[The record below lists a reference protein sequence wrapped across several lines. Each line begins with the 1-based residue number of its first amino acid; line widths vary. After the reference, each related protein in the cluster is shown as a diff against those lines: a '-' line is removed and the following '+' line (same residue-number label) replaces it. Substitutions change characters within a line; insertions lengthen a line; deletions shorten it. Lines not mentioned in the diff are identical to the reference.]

1 MATSALPPSAPL
13 RLEQQ
18 RQLAEL
24 GFLAGPITAA
34 DNRDFSL
41 ATRDFQRRARLRPDG
56 IIGVRTRA
64 ALSAAL
70 ARPGQAP
77 RSFYRQLRRQGEE
90 LQAQGLASDDH
101 LPLLD
106 RGLAGS
112 PFEASV
118 PAYARHLEQ
127 VPQGLV
133 PYPAPSPGFGA
144 YPRRGQAPAILSGQE
159 GLGGL
164 EFLSEEVAQAC
175 VAIGSFGANQPL
187 RVRWYGRQADG
198 VNVQFWSATKIAAAL
213 HVLCQANRRSPMTP
227 IGDCRIGS
235 GDRSAAGAGAGA
247 AMAVA
252 EAAAAGGAGLV
263 AGGEGFGDLFR
274 QMVSYEKDAQSPGHS
289 NALGALFKTLVNAG
303 EANVQ
308 QWLRQLT
315 ANPSLVLMGRYGTPS
330 YIQNGVLFG
339 PAGVLVGYREPPR
352 SRNLVSAADLVRL
365 LTLVGWHRQLGP
377 DQRLAGAQWTSLR
390 TVVEGLGH
398 DSARYIDAA
407 LENLGL
413 VDAVTSPVIL
423 SKLGYGAETADPE
436 IDALT
441 YAAFAQFSDQRSG
454 QPRQRSF
461 ALALRIPTAPGA
473 GVRHDARMAAEVTE
487 IVRRVFAEEWS

>member
-1 MATSALPPSAPL
+1 MAASTPTPSPQPPSPPPPSAPL
-13 RLEQQ
+13 VLEQQ

-34 DNRDFSL
+34 DNREFSL

-70 ARPGQAP
+70 ARPGPAP
-77 RSFYRQLRRQGEE
+77 TSFYRRLRRQGEE

-133 PYPAPSPGFGA
+133 PYSAPSPGFGA

-187 RVRWYGRQADG
+187 RVRWYGRQAEG

-235 GDRSAAGAGAGA
+235 KVLGDSP
-247 AMAVA
+247 
-252 EAAAAGGAGLV
+252 
-263 AGGEGFGDLFR
+263 GEDFGDLFR

-289 NALGALFKTLVNAG
+289 NALGALFKTLVNPG
-303 EANVQ
+303 EENVQ

-330 YIQNGVLFG
+330 YIQKGVLFG
-339 PAGVLVGYREPPR
+339 PPGVLVGYREPPR
-352 SRNLVSAADLVRL
+352 TRNLVSAADLVRL

-377 DQRLAGAQWTSLR
+377 DQRLAGAHWTSLR

-487 IVRRVFAEEWS
+487 IVRRVFAEEWG

>member
-34 DNRDFSL
+34 DNREFSL

-70 ARPGQAP
+70 GRPGPAP
-77 RSFYRQLRRQGEE
+77 TSFYRQLRRQGEE

-112 PFEASV
+112 LFEASV

-127 VPQGLV
+127 LPQGLV

-144 YPRRGQAPAILSGQE
+144 YPRRGQAAAILSGQE

-227 IGDCRIGS
+227 IGDCRIGPTVF
-235 GDRSAAGAGAGA
+235 GDSP
-247 AMAVA
+247 
-252 EAAAAGGAGLV
+252 
-263 AGGEGFGDLFR
+263 GEGFGDLFR

-289 NALGALFKTLVNAG
+289 NALGALFKTLVNPG
-303 EANVQ
+303 EENVQ

-330 YIQNGVLFG
+330 YIENGALVG
-339 PAGVLVGYREPPR
+339 PPGVLVGYRQPPR

-365 LTLVGWHRQLGP
+365 LTLVGWHHQLGP

-413 VDAVTSPVIL
+413 VDAVASPVII

-441 YAAFAQFSDQRSG
+441 YAAFAQFSDLRSG

-461 ALALRIPTAPGA
+461 ALALRIPTSPGA

-487 IVRRVFAEEWS
+487 IVRRVFAEEWR

>member
-34 DNRDFSL
+34 DNNEFSL

-56 IIGVRTRA
+56 IIGERTRA

-77 RSFYRQLRRQGEE
+77 TSFYRRLRRQGEE
-90 LQAQGLASDDH
+90 LQAQGLASDDR

-112 PFEASV
+112 PFAASV
-118 PAYARHLEQ
+118 PMYARHLEQ
-127 VPQGLV
+127 IPQDLV
-133 PYPAPSPGFGA
+133 PYPAPSPGFGS
-144 YPRRGQAPAILSGQE
+144 YPARGQAPAILSGQE

-175 VAIGSFGANQPL
+175 VAIGSFGAAQPL

-227 IGDCRIGS
+227 IGDCRIGPNES
-235 GDRSAAGAGAGA
+235 GDSP
-247 AMAVA
+247 
-252 EAAAAGGAGLV
+252 
-263 AGGEGFGDLFR
+263 GEYFGDLFR

-289 NALGALFKTLVNAG
+289 NALGALFKTLANPG
-303 EANVQ
+303 EENVQ

-330 YIQNGVLFG
+330 YIENGALVG
-339 PAGVLVGYREPPR
+339 PPGVLVGYREPPR

-365 LTLVGWHRQLGP
+365 LTLVGWHHQLGP
-377 DQRLAGAQWTSLR
+377 DQRLAGAHWTSLR

-413 VDAVTSPVIL
+413 VDAVASPVIL

-441 YAAFAQFSDQRSG
+441 YAAFAQFSDLRSG

-461 ALALRIPTAPGA
+461 ALALRIPTSPGA

-487 IVRRVFAEEWS
+487 IVRRVFAEEWG

>member
-1 MATSALPPSAPL
+1 MATATPPPPLPPQLPSPL
-13 RLEQQ
+13 PSPPFVLEQQ

-24 GFLAGPITAA
+24 GFLAGPITAN
-34 DNRDFSL
+34 DDTETSL
-41 ATRDFQRRARLRPDG
+41 ATRDFQRRARLKPDG
-56 IIGVRTRA
+56 SIGVRTRA

-77 RSFYRQLRRQGEE
+77 RSFYRQLRQQGEE

-112 PFEASV
+112 PFAASV
-118 PAYARHLEQ
+118 PMYARHLEQ
-127 VPQGLV
+127 LPQDLV
-133 PYPAPSPGFGA
+133 PYPAPSPGFGS
-144 YPRRGQAPAILSGQE
+144 YPARGQAAAILSGEE

-175 VAIGSFGANQPL
+175 VAIGSFSADQPL

-227 IGDCRIGS
+227 IGDCRIGPNVL
-235 GDRSAAGAGAGA
+235 GDSP
-247 AMAVA
+247 
-252 EAAAAGGAGLV
+252 
-263 AGGEGFGDLFR
+263 GEYFVDLFR

-289 NALGALFKTLVNAG
+289 NALGALFKTLVNPG
-303 EANVQ
+303 EENVQ

-330 YIQNGVLFG
+330 YIENGALFG
-339 PAGVLVGYREPPR
+339 PAGVLVGYRELPR

-365 LTLVGWHRQLGP
+365 LTLVGWHHQLGP
-377 DQRLAGAQWTSLR
+377 DQRLAGAHWTSLR

-413 VDAVTSPVIL
+413 VDAVASPVII

-441 YAAFAQFSDQRSG
+441 YAAFAQFSDLRSG

>member
-1 MATSALPPSAPL
+1 MAASTPTPSAPSPSTPSPSPLPPSAPL

-70 ARPGQAP
+70 ARPGPAP
-77 RSFYRQLRRQGEE
+77 TSFYRQLRRQGEE

-133 PYPAPSPGFGA
+133 PYPAPSPGFGS
-144 YPRRGQAPAILSGQE
+144 YPPRGQAAAILSGQD

-187 RVRWYGRQADG
+187 RVRWYGRQADA

-227 IGDCRIGS
+227 IGDCRIGTNVF
-235 GDRSAAGAGAGA
+235 GDSP
-247 AMAVA
+247 
-252 EAAAAGGAGLV
+252 
-263 AGGEGFGDLFR
+263 GEYFGDLFR

-289 NALGALFKTLVNAG
+289 NALGALFKTLVNPG
-303 EANVQ
+303 EENVQ

-315 ANPSLVLMGRYGTPS
+315 ANPSLVLMGRYGKPS
-330 YIQNGVLFG
+330 YIENGALFG
-339 PAGVLVGYREPPR
+339 PAGVLVGYRELPR

-365 LTLVGWHRQLGP
+365 LTLVGWHHQLGP

-390 TVVEGLGH
+390 TVVEGLGY
-398 DSARYIDAA
+398 DTARYIDAA

-413 VDAVTSPVIL
+413 VDAVKSPVIL
-423 SKLGYGAETADPE
+423 SKLGYGAETANPE

-441 YAAFAQFSDQRSG
+441 YAAFAQFVDQRSDP
-454 QPRQRSF
+454 PRQRSF

>member
-1 MATSALPPSAPL
+1 LPPSPSPSVG
-13 RLEQQ
+13 LEQQ

-24 GFLAGPITAA
+24 GFLAGPIPAVGDTET
-34 DNRDFSL
+34 SL

-56 IIGVRTRA
+56 IIGPRT
-64 ALSAAL
+64 SAAL
-70 ARPGQAP
+70 AAALARADQAP
-77 RSFYRQLRRQGEE
+77 TSPYRQLRQQGED
-90 LQAQGLASDDH
+90 LQAQGLANDDQ

-106 RGLAGS
+106 RGLAAS
-112 PFEASV
+112 PFAASV
-118 PAYARHLEQ
+118 PAFARHLEQ
-127 VPQGLV
+127 VPHDLV
-133 PYPAPSPGFGA
+133 PYPAPCPGFGA
-144 YPRRGQAPAILSGQE
+144 YPRRGQVPVILSGRD

-175 VAIGSFGANQPL
+175 VAIGSFSADQPL

-213 HVLCQANRRSPMTP
+213 QVLCQANRRSPMTP
-227 IGDCRIGS
+227 IGDCRIGPNVF
-235 GDRSAAGAGAGA
+235 GDYQ
-247 AMAVA
+247 
-252 EAAAAGGAGLV
+252 
-263 AGGEGFGDLFR
+263 GEDFGDLFR

-289 NALGALFKTLVNAG
+289 NAVGALFKTLVNPG
-303 EANVQ
+303 EENVQ
-308 QWLRQLT
+308 EWLRQLT
-315 ANPSLVLMGRYGTPS
+315 GNPSLVLMGRYGTPS
-330 YIQNGVLFG
+330 YIENGALFG
-339 PAGVLVGYREPPR
+339 PPGVLVGYRQPPR
-352 SRNLVSAADLVRL
+352 TRNLVSAADLVRL
-365 LTLVGWHRQLGP
+365 MTLVGWHRQLGP
-377 DQRLAGAQWTSLR
+377 DQRLVGAQWTSLR
-390 TVVEGLGH
+390 TVVAGLGH

-423 SKLGYGAETADPE
+423 SKLGYGAETADPK

-473 GVRHDARMAAEVTE
+473 GVRHDARMAAEITE
-487 IVRRVFAEEWS
+487 IVRRLFAEEWG

>member
-1 MATSALPPSAPL
+1 MAASTPTPSAPSPSTPSPSPLPPSAPL

-70 ARPGQAP
+70 ARPGPAP
-77 RSFYRQLRRQGEE
+77 TSFYRQLRRQGEE

-133 PYPAPSPGFGA
+133 PYPAPSPGFGS
-144 YPRRGQAPAILSGQE
+144 YPPRGQAAAILSGQD

-187 RVRWYGRQADG
+187 RVRWYGRQADA

-227 IGDCRIGS
+227 IGDCRIGPNVF
-235 GDRSAAGAGAGA
+235 GDSP
-247 AMAVA
+247 
-252 EAAAAGGAGLV
+252 
-263 AGGEGFGDLFR
+263 GEYFGDLFR

-289 NALGALFKTLVNAG
+289 NALGALFKTLVNPG
-303 EANVQ
+303 EENVQ

-315 ANPSLVLMGRYGTPS
+315 ANPSLVLMGRYGKPS
-330 YIQNGVLFG
+330 YIENGALFG
-339 PAGVLVGYREPPR
+339 PAGVLVGYRELPR

-413 VDAVTSPVIL
+413 VDAVKSPVIL
-423 SKLGYGAETADPE
+423 SKLGYGAETANPE

-441 YAAFAQFSDQRSG
+441 YAAFAQFVDQRSDP
-454 QPRQRSF
+454 PRQRSF

>member
-1 MATSALPPSAPL
+1 MATATPPPPLPPQLPSPL
-13 RLEQQ
+13 PSPPFVLEQQ

-24 GFLAGPITAA
+24 GFLAGPITAN
-34 DNRDFSL
+34 DDTETSL
-41 ATRDFQRRARLRPDG
+41 ATRDFQRRARLQPDG
-56 IIGVRTRA
+56 SIGVRTKA

-77 RSFYRQLRRQGEE
+77 TSFYRQLRRQGEE

-112 PFEASV
+112 PFAASV
-118 PAYARHLEQ
+118 PMYARHLEQ
-127 VPQGLV
+127 LPQDLV
-133 PYPAPSPGFGA
+133 PYPAPSPGFGS
-144 YPRRGQAPAILSGQE
+144 YPARGQAAAILSGEE

-175 VAIGSFGANQPL
+175 VAIGSFSADQPL

-227 IGDCRIGS
+227 IGDCRIGPNVL
-235 GDRSAAGAGAGA
+235 GDSP
-247 AMAVA
+247 
-252 EAAAAGGAGLV
+252 
-263 AGGEGFGDLFR
+263 GEYFGDLFR

-289 NALGALFKTLVNAG
+289 NALGALFKTLVNPG
-303 EANVQ
+303 EENVQ

-330 YIQNGVLFG
+330 SIQNGVLFG

-352 SRNLVSAADLVRL
+352 TRNLVSAADLVRL

-377 DQRLAGAQWTSLR
+377 DQRLAGAHWTSLR

-441 YAAFAQFSDQRSG
+441 YAAFAQFSDQRSDP
-454 QPRQRSF
+454 PRQRSF
-461 ALALRIPTAPGA
+461 ALALRIPTSPGD

-487 IVRRVFAEEWS
+487 IVRRVFAEEWG

>member
-34 DNRDFSL
+34 DDREFSL
-41 ATRDFQRRARLRPDG
+41 ATRDFQRRARLKPDG
-56 IIGVRTRA
+56 SIGVRTRA

-77 RSFYRQLRRQGEE
+77 TSFYRRLRRQGEE
-90 LQAQGLASDDH
+90 LQAQGLASDDR

-112 PFEASV
+112 PFAASV
-118 PAYARHLEQ
+118 PMYARHLEQ
-127 VPQGLV
+127 IPQDLV
-133 PYPAPSPGFGA
+133 PYPAPSPGFGS
-144 YPRRGQAPAILSGQE
+144 YPARGQAPAILSGQE

-175 VAIGSFGANQPL
+175 VAIGSFGADQPL

-227 IGDCRIGS
+227 IGDCRIGPNVF
-235 GDRSAAGAGAGA
+235 GDSP
-247 AMAVA
+247 
-252 EAAAAGGAGLV
+252 
-263 AGGEGFGDLFR
+263 GEYFGDLFR

-289 NALGALFKTLVNAG
+289 NALGALFKTLVNPG

-330 YIQNGVLFG
+330 YIENGALVG
-339 PAGVLVGYREPPR
+339 PPGVLVGYRQPLR

-390 TVVEGLGH
+390 TVVEGLGY

-423 SKLGYGAETADPE
+423 SKLGYGAETNE
-436 IDALT
+436 RSIDALT

-473 GVRHDARMAAEVTE
+473 GVRHDARMAAEITE
-487 IVRRVFAEEWS
+487 IVRRVFAEEWG

>member
-1 MATSALPPSAPL
+1 V
-13 RLEQQ
+13 LEQQ

-24 GFLAGPITAA
+24 GFLAGPITAN
-34 DNRDFSL
+34 DDTETSL
-41 ATRDFQRRARLRPDG
+41 ATRDFQRRARLKPDG
-56 IIGVRTRA
+56 SIGVRTRA

-77 RSFYRQLRRQGEE
+77 RSFYRQLRQQGEE

-112 PFEASV
+112 PFAASV
-118 PAYARHLEQ
+118 PMYARHLEQ
-127 VPQGLV
+127 LPQDLV
-133 PYPAPSPGFGA
+133 PYPAPSPGFGS
-144 YPRRGQAPAILSGQE
+144 YPARGQAAAILSGEE

-175 VAIGSFGANQPL
+175 VAIGSFSADQPL

-227 IGDCRIGS
+227 IGDCRIGPNVL
-235 GDRSAAGAGAGA
+235 GDSP
-247 AMAVA
+247 
-252 EAAAAGGAGLV
+252 
-263 AGGEGFGDLFR
+263 GEYFVDLFR

-289 NALGALFKTLVNAG
+289 NALGALFKTLVNPG
-303 EANVQ
+303 EENVQ

-330 YIQNGVLFG
+330 YIENGALFG
-339 PAGVLVGYREPPR
+339 PAGVLVGYRELPR

-365 LTLVGWHRQLGP
+365 LTLVGWHHQLGP
-377 DQRLAGAQWTSLR
+377 DQRLAGAHWTSLR

-413 VDAVTSPVIL
+413 VDAVASPVII

-441 YAAFAQFSDQRSG
+441 YAAFAQFSDLRSG

>member
-1 MATSALPPSAPL
+1 MAASTPSPSTPSPSPLPSSAPL

-34 DNRDFSL
+34 DNTEFSL

-70 ARPGQAP
+70 ARPGPAP
-77 RSFYRQLRRQGEE
+77 TSFYRRLRRQGEE

-133 PYPAPSPGFGA
+133 PYPAPSPGFGS
-144 YPRRGQAPAILSGQE
+144 YPRRGQAAAILSGQD

-175 VAIGSFGANQPL
+175 VAIGSFGADQPL
-187 RVRWYGRQADG
+187 RVRWYGRQAEG

-235 GDRSAAGAGAGA
+235 KVLGDSP
-247 AMAVA
+247 
-252 EAAAAGGAGLV
+252 
-263 AGGEGFGDLFR
+263 GEDFGDLFR
-274 QMVSYEKDAQSPGHS
+274 QMVSYEMDAQSPGHS
-289 NALGALFKTLVNAG
+289 NALGALFKTLVNPG
-303 EANVQ
+303 EENVQ

-315 ANPSLVLMGRYGTPS
+315 TNPSLVLMGRYGNPS
-330 YIQNGVLFG
+330 YFQNGALFG
-339 PAGVLVGYREPPR
+339 PAGMLVGYREPPR

-413 VDAVTSPVIL
+413 VDAVASPVIL

-441 YAAFAQFSDQRSG
+441 YAAFAQFTDQRSG
-454 QPRQRSF
+454 KPRQRSF
-461 ALALRIPTAPGA
+461 AMALRIPTAPGD
-473 GVRHDARMAAEVTE
+473 GVRHDARMATEVTE

>member
-1 MATSALPPSAPL
+1 MAASAPSPSALL

-34 DNRDFSL
+34 DNREFSL

-70 ARPGQAP
+70 ARPGPAP

-127 VPQGLV
+127 VPQVLV
-133 PYPAPSPGFGA
+133 PYPAPSPGFVA
-144 YPRRGQAPAILSGQE
+144 YPRRGQAAAILSGQE

-175 VAIGSFGANQPL
+175 VAIGSFGADQPL
-187 RVRWYGRQADG
+187 RVRWYGRQADA

-227 IGDCRIGS
+227 IGDCRIGPTVF
-235 GDRSAAGAGAGA
+235 GDSP
-247 AMAVA
+247 
-252 EAAAAGGAGLV
+252 
-263 AGGEGFGDLFR
+263 GEGFGDLFR

-289 NALGALFKTLVNAG
+289 NALGALFKTLVNPG
-303 EANVQ
+303 EENVQ

-339 PAGVLVGYREPPR
+339 PPGVLVGYREPPR
-352 SRNLVSAADLVRL
+352 TRNLVSAADLVRL

-377 DQRLAGAQWTSLR
+377 DQRLAGAQWASLR
-390 TVVEGLGH
+390 TVVEGLGY

-423 SKLGYGAETADPE
+423 SKLGYGAETNDRS

>member
-1 MATSALPPSAPL
+1 V
-13 RLEQQ
+13 LEQQ

-24 GFLAGPITAA
+24 GFLAGPITAN
-34 DNRDFSL
+34 DDTETSL
-41 ATRDFQRRARLRPDG
+41 ATRDFQRRARLQPDG
-56 IIGVRTRA
+56 SIGVRTKA

-77 RSFYRQLRRQGEE
+77 TSFYRQLRRQGEE

-112 PFEASV
+112 PFAASV
-118 PAYARHLEQ
+118 PMYARHLEQ
-127 VPQGLV
+127 LPQDLV
-133 PYPAPSPGFGA
+133 PYPAPSPGFGS
-144 YPRRGQAPAILSGQE
+144 YPARGQAAAILSGEE

-175 VAIGSFGANQPL
+175 VAIGSFSADQPL

-227 IGDCRIGS
+227 IGDCRIGPNVL
-235 GDRSAAGAGAGA
+235 GDSP
-247 AMAVA
+247 
-252 EAAAAGGAGLV
+252 
-263 AGGEGFGDLFR
+263 GEYFGDLFR

-289 NALGALFKTLVNAG
+289 NALGALFKTLVNPG
-303 EANVQ
+303 EENVQ

-330 YIQNGVLFG
+330 SIQNGVLFG

-352 SRNLVSAADLVRL
+352 TRNLVSAADLVRL

-377 DQRLAGAQWTSLR
+377 DQRLAGAHWTSLR

-441 YAAFAQFSDQRSG
+441 YAAFAQFSDQRSDP
-454 QPRQRSF
+454 PRQRSF
-461 ALALRIPTAPGA
+461 ALALRIPTSPGD

-487 IVRRVFAEEWS
+487 IVRRVFAEEWG